1 MTPALI
7 LDAVLQYGPSILP
20 VIQNLVTMI
29 RDKKTEVTPEDI
41 QTLIDLGKKSSTD
54 YLAEAGGAPKS

>member
-7 LDAVLQYGPSILP
+7 LGAVLQYGPSVLP
-20 VIQNLVTMI
+20 VIQSLVGMI

-41 QTLIDLGKKSSTD
+41 ALLIELGKKSSAD
-54 YLAEAGGAPKS
+54 YLREAGGAPSS

>member
-7 LDAVLQYGPSILP
+7 LSAVLQYGPSVLP
-20 VIQNLVTMI
+20 IVQSLVGMI

-41 QTLIDLGKKSSTD
+41 AQLIELGKKGAAD
-54 YLAEAGGAPKS
+54 YLKDAGGAPT